1 MHHAVMAVVAAAA
14 TIDSALGDAA
24 AAAAAAAAG
33 GGGGGMNAVATMA
46 AMVAVASDVTAVHQP
61 LRTKACRCRRRRQ
74 N

>member
-1 MHHAVMAVVAAAA
+1 MHLVVMAVVAAAA
-14 TIDSALGDAA
+14 TIDSALGD
-24 AAAAAAAAG
+24 AAAAAG

>member
-1 MHHAVMAVVAAAA
+1 MHLVVMAVVAAA
-14 TIDSALGDAA
+14 
-24 AAAAAAAAG
+24 
-33 GGGGGMNAVATMA
+33 GGGGGMNAVATTT

>member
-24 AAAAAAAAG
+24 AAAAAAGG

-46 AMVAVASDVTAVHQP
+46 AMVAVASDVTAVRQP